1 MRVGLK
7 SICALYEFNMSK
19 QRKYGD
25 RISGSGNSI
34 SKNLSFLE
42 NYKHTDMARALK
54 YIREEG
60 RGDKR

>member
-1 MRVGLK
+1 
-7 SICALYEFNMSK
+7 MSK